1 MTWLNNIPNIP
12 GLSDSVS
19 AANLMR
25 QNSITNSADHVT
37 PPVNVSQHG
46 SFSHQST
53 FSATDMGQTRSESV
67 NSLNTPFDGSYM
79 MPTVT
84 ISNQEI
90 KMVLLLIIIINN
102 NSSTSSTI
110 ININQ
115 ISLCSGY
122 REMTC

>member
-46 SFSHQST
+46 SF
-53 FSATDMGQTRSESV
+53 
-67 NSLNTPFDGSYM
+67 L
-79 MPTVT
+79 
-84 ISNQEI
+84 
-90 KMVLLLIIIINN
+90 
-102 NSSTSSTI
+102 
-110 ININQ
+110 INQ
-115 ISLCSGY
+115 HFQLPIWDKQDPKV
-122 REMTC
+122 